1 MYKLHTPPNILDNMY
16 WYDIQMLLKRF
27 VKQVEE
33 EQKAQ
38 EEETAVQNDKMEE
51 YRNSF
56 RTPEM
61 PKMDMPNM
69 DSLTRGFNSSFSN
82 LGI

>member
-1 MYKLHTPPNILDNMY
+1 MY

-27 VKQVEE
+27 VKQVED